1 MLEFLAYKKFKKN
14 RDTKTQARDEART
27 AEVRAH
33 ADGPVLT
40 DDDERFFERLTSED
54 GFSDVDGNRPPLP
67 PRVKTPDYA
76 WDSET
81 DSYVGPRREDET
93 DVVATGKGM
102 VKDDGDEDLN
112 GKGKGKGKE
121 HEGAATTTS
130 LKRGGTIN
138 RLNVWIRRPKNK
150 SDTLEPT
157 NAAIPIAE
165 EEREK
170 DDLSRV
176 LDDLNLAAR
185 NNKTFS
191 LSQDSQELVG
201 KFTVVLKDLVNGVP
215 TAATDLRHL
224 LDDHDGTLARNYDKL
239 PGSMKKMVTSLPSK
253 LTGSLAPELLAV
265 AAASQ
270 GLEHDRDAAAAA
282 GAGGV
287 KDQAMKLLMP
297 KNLAEL
303 VTKPSA
309 IVGMLKAIMNALKLR
324 WPAFIGTNVIW
335 SVALFLLM
343 FVLWYCHK
351 RGREVRLEKE
361 KTDAA
366 DMEGRVEEVS
376 DNDSGIA
383 SVSTPLGIGSRPPPP
398 LLEGPGASSSR
409 E

>member
-1 MLEFLAYKKFKKN
+1 MNSLAYLQTYAFHLHSIRIYTERTACFLFRPLIAHLETAAKMLEYLAYKKFKKN
-14 RDTKTQARDEART
+14 RDSKIQARDGERAE
-27 AEVRAH
+27 EVRAH

-54 GFSDVDGNRPPLP
+54 GFSDEDGSRPPLP

-81 DSYVGPRREDET
+81 DSYVGPREDHEGAVANGP
-93 DVVATGKGM
+93 DVTAAKGKG
-102 VKDDGDEDLN
+102 KDND
-112 GKGKGKGKE
+112 KGKGKE
-121 HEGAATTTS
+121 HENGATTTG

-138 RLNVWIRRPKNK
+138 RLNLWIRRPKK
-150 SDTLEPT
+150 DTLEPT
-157 NAAIPIAE
+157 TAAIPADE

-191 LSQDSQELVG
+191 ISADSQELVG

-215 TAATDLRHL
+215 TAATDLKHL

-239 PGSMKKMVTSLPSK
+239 PGSMKKMVTALPTK

-270 GLEHDRDAAAAA
+270 GLEHNAAA
-282 GAGGV
+282 GTSV
-287 KDQAMKLLMP
+287 KEQALNLLTP
-297 KNLAEL
+297 KNMSEL

-335 SVALFLLM
+335 SVALFCEYHLSM
-343 FVLWYCHK
+343 PPCAKWSHP
-351 RGREVRLEKE
+351 
-361 KTDAA
+361 
-366 DMEGRVEEVS
+366 
-376 DNDSGIA
+376 GI
-383 SVSTPLGIGSRPPPP
+383 SIC
-398 LLEGPGASSSR
+398 
-409 E
+409 

>member
-1 MLEFLAYKKFKKN
+1 MMEYLAYKKFKKN
-14 RDTKTQARDEART
+14 RDSKVQERDDSRAS
-27 AEVRAH
+27 EVRAH

-54 GFSDVDGNRPPLP
+54 GFSDVDGSRPPLP

-81 DSYVGPRREDET
+81 DSYVGPREDHE
-93 DVVATGKGM
+93 VADGSEDAGKG
-102 VKDDGDEDLN
+102 KGKA
-112 GKGKGKGKE
+112 KGKGKGKE
-121 HEGAATTTS
+121 HEDGSNSTG

-138 RLNVWIRRPKNK
+138 RLNLWIRRPKK
-150 SDTLEPT
+150 DSLEPT
-157 NAAIPIAE
+157 TAAIPADE

-170 DDLSRV
+170 NDLSRV

-191 LSQDSQELVG
+191 ISADSQELVG

-215 TAATDLRHL
+215 TAATDLKHL

-239 PGSMKKMVTSLPSK
+239 PGSMKKMVTALPTK

-270 GLEHDRDAAAAA
+270 GLEHDKDAFA
-282 GAGGV
+282 GKSV
-287 KDQAMKLLMP
+287 KESAMNLVMP
-297 KNLAEL
+297 KNMSEL
-303 VTKPSA
+303 VTKPTA

-335 SVALFLLM
+335 SVALFRK
-343 FVLWYCHK
+343 YCHFAMP
-351 RGREVRLEKE
+351 V
-361 KTDAA
+361 
-366 DMEGRVEEVS
+366 
-376 DNDSGIA
+376 I
-383 SVSTPLGIGSRPPPP
+383 
-398 LLEGPGASSSR
+398 
-409 E
+409 